1 MKQSN
6 SLAGRF
12 FALKAI
18 TISLLLAFFSSSSL
32 AQQPK
37 SGNWD
42 GLKKMMTAE
51 EFERTGLNNL
61 SADELKLLDRWFLK
75 FLAHES
81 EQLVKADKKIKKL
94 QQEGVRRHIVGH
106 FSGWTGK
113 TVFRL
118 NNGEIWKQRLGN
130 RYAVSLE
137 NPEVEIKKNLF
148 GFYEMTI
155 LKTGRRVGVTRVK

>member
-1 MKQSN
+1 M
-6 SLAGRF
+6 SL
-12 FALKAI
+12 KSI
-18 TISLLLAFFSSSSL
+18 TIPIFSLLFLTFSATSM
-32 AQQPK
+32 AEKIK

-42 GLKKMMTAE
+42 GLRKMMTAE
-51 EFERTGLNNL
+51 EFEKTGLDNL

-75 FLAHES
+75 FLAHDS
-81 EQLVKADKKIKKL
+81 QQMVKSDKKIQKL
-94 QQEGVRRHIVGH
+94 QNQGVKRHIVGH

-118 NNGEIWKQRLGN
+118 DNGEIWKQRLSS

-137 NPEVEIKKNLF
+137 NPAVEIKKNLF

-155 LKTGRRVGVTRVK
+155 LKTGRRVGVSRLK

>member
-1 MKQSN
+1 MKTSN
-6 SLAGRF
+6 SLDVSLTK
-12 FALKAI
+12 LKVLI
-18 TISLLLAFFSSSSL
+18 ISMLLVFFSSQVT
-32 AQQPK
+32 AQQAK

-51 EFERTGLNNL
+51 EYEKTGLDKL
-61 SADELKLLDRWFLK
+61 SPEELKLLDRWFLK

-94 QQEGVRRHIVGH
+94 QQQGVRRHIMGK
-106 FSGWTGK
+106 FKGWTGK

-118 NNGEIWKQRLGN
+118 DNGEVWKQRLGG
-130 RYAVSLE
+130 RYAISLE
-137 NPEVEIKKNLF
+137 NPEVEISKNLF
-148 GFYEMTI
+148 GFYEMKI